1 MCLVLMD
8 ACALNRGPRHTRMA
22 RPARS
27 LAHVVSLMA
36 CKNCSP
42 ASRILKVLERDKTS
56 VSYKIASPQWSQKAQ
71 VA

>member
-1 MCLVLMD
+1 MVLMD

-42 ASRILKVLERDKTS
+42 TSRILRILERDKAS
-56 VSYKIASPQWSQKAQ
+56 LSYKIASPRWNEKTH